1 MNSALN
7 AYLADSILVD
17 RAREAARRRQHRPE
31 PVRRRTYDGVTV
43 RRARAE
49 DRAAIR
55 RLAELDGGRVPDGPM
70 LVADVGGAIVAARS
84 LERRQTLSDPFRPTS
99 ELVELLDLRALH
111 LRREPRAARRP
122 RIRRFARAVTAPI
135 RS

>member
-1 MNSALN
+1 MNPALH

-17 RAREAARRRQHRPE
+17 RVRDAARRAPRRPD
-31 PVRRRTYDGVTV
+31 PVGKPIYDGVTV
-43 RRARAE
+43 RRARA
-49 DRAAIR
+49 DDLPAIR
-55 RLAELDGGRVPDGPM
+55 RLAELEGSRVPSEPM
-70 LVADVGGAIVAARS
+70 LVADVDGAIVVARS
-84 LERRQTLSDPFRPTS
+84 LERRQTLADPFRPTS

-111 LRREPRAARRP
+111 LRGEPESPRHP